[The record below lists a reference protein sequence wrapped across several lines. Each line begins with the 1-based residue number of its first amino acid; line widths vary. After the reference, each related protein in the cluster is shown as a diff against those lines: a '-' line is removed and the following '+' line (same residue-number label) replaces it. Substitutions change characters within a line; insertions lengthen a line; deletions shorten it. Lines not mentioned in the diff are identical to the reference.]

1 MKSNLCLYGCDKE
14 TSKKLRK
21 LEFDYRKGF
30 ISADT
35 LKDELQKLVFEKFG
49 KESDL

>member
-14 TSKKLRK
+14 TKKKLKK

-30 ISADT
+30 ISAAT
-35 LKDELQKLVFEKFG
+35 LKEELQKLVVEKFG
-49 KESDL
+49 NE